1 MAAGET
7 TNTIDKPDHGWMNR
21 AADFLLWVEHAAY
34 VALGLLLCITAMVA
48 LAGATLLLI
57 QGIADWSG
65 TKTIFAIID
74 RLLFVLMLIEIM
86 HTVRAS
92 LSSGSLSCEPFLVV
106 GLIASIRRVLVI
118 TLESSDLSR
127 NDTGAP
133 AAEHLFR
140 AAMIE
145 LGVLGMLILVMVTS
159 IFVLHQTR
167 RRPHEAG
174 PVTMSQSAT

>member
-1 MAAGET
+1 MAADPTHGIE
-7 TNTIDKPDHGWMNR
+7 KPDAGWMNQ

-57 QGIADWSG
+57 QGVADWSS
-65 TKTIFAIID
+65 TKTIFTIID

-118 TLESSDLSR
+118 TLESSDLSH
-127 NDTGAP
+127 NATGSP
-133 AAEHLFR
+133 AAESLFR

-145 LGVLGMLILVMVTS
+145 LGVLGMLILVMVIS
-159 IFVLHQTR
+159 IYVLHQTR
-167 RRPHEAG
+167 KHSSVGSAA
-174 PVTMSQSAT
+174 TMSR

>member
-1 MAAGET
+1 MAA
-7 TNTIDKPDHGWMNR
+7 IDPAPDVEKPDHGWMNQ
-21 AADFLLWVEHAAY
+21 AADLLLWVEHTAY
-34 VALGLLLCITAMVA
+34 VALGLMLAITALVA
-48 LAGATLLLI
+48 LAGAGMLLV

-65 TKTIFAIID
+65 TRTIFVIID

-118 TLESSDLSR
+118 TLESSGLTR
-127 NDTGAP
+127 NDTGSP
-133 AAEHLFR
+133 AAEHLFQ

-145 LGVLGMLILVMVTS
+145 LCVLGMLILVMIIS
-159 IFVLHQTR
+159 IYVLHQTR
-167 RRPHEAG
+167 KHTRKTAGEA
-174 PVTMSQSAT
+174 

>member
-1 MAAGET
+1 MAAIDPAPT
-7 TNTIDKPDHGWMNR
+7 LDKPNHGWMNR
-21 AADFLLWVEHAAY
+21 AADILLWVEHAAY
-34 VALGLLLCITAMVA
+34 VALGLMLCITAMVA
-48 LAGATLLLI
+48 LAGAAMLLV

-65 TKTIFAIID
+65 TKTIFVIVD

-118 TLESSDLSR
+118 TLESSDLSH
-127 NDTGAP
+127 NATGSP
-133 AAEHLFR
+133 AAESLFR

-145 LGVLGMLILVMVTS
+145 LGVLGMLILVMVIS

-167 RRPHEAG
+167 KPSTVASAA
-174 PVTMSQSAT
+174 TMSR

>member
-1 MAAGET
+1 MAA
-7 TNTIDKPDHGWMNR
+7 IDPAPTLEKPDHDWMNR
-21 AADFLLWVEHAAY
+21 AADALLWVEHAAY
-34 VALGLLLCITAMVA
+34 VALGFMLCITALVA
-48 LAGATLLLI
+48 LAGAAMLLI
-57 QGIADWSG
+57 QGIADWSQ
-65 TKTIFAIID
+65 TSTIFRIID

-127 NDTGAP
+127 GATGAP
-133 AAEHLFR
+133 EAEHLFR

-145 LGVLGMLILVMVTS
+145 LGVLGMLILVMVVS
-159 IFVLHQTR
+159 IYVLHQTR
-167 RRPHEAG
+167 KRSHRIA
-174 PVTMSQSAT
+174 ADA